1 MRLFC
6 NNIFSF
12 IKYSSFI
19 VVFVSMLLQP
29 IVRTIELFANDD
41 IELVEIDWEE
51 DSEEDS
57 DEEEKQEDDCK
68 DGKNEFKILNSQDRH
83 FIYASECF
91 CYQVL
96 QPHYDFALEIPIP
109 PPEQV

>member
-6 NNIFSF
+6 HNIFSF
-12 IKYSSFI
+12 IKYGLFI
-19 VVFVSMLLQP
+19 IVLVSMLLQS
-29 IVRTIELFANDD
+29 IVQTITLLANDD
-41 IELVEIDWEE
+41 IELVEVDWEE
-51 DSEEDS
+51 DF

-68 DGKNEFKILNSQDRH
+68 DEKNEFKILNSYNRR
-83 FIYASECF
+83 FISVSECS

-96 QPHYDFALEIPIP
+96 HPYYDFDLEIPIP